1 MRIPEL
7 NISTG
12 ELDPALDTLRAE
24 VRGFLAEALADMP
37 PARRAQNW
45 QGADIEFSRSLGE
58 RGWIG
63 MTLPQPYGGGG
74 RSMLERYVVTEELLA
89 AGAPVR
95 AHWVGDRQ
103 TGPMLAQYGTEAQCR
118 AIIPGI
124 VRGELFICLGMSEP
138 NAGSDLASVRCKAT
152 KVNDGW
158 LVNGSKIWTSLAHIA
173 HYMVALLRTN
183 PDPAIKHKGLSQFL
197 IDMRTPGI
205 TVRPIRDMRG
215 HEHLNEVFFDNVLLP
230 DDAIIGEEGNGWKQ
244 IGHELAWERSGPERY
259 MSSIQLLMEMLDAGD
274 LNDGRQTA
282 AIGKLVAET
291 VTLRRMSQG
300 VAGMLARKEVPTIAA
315 AIVKDLGAT
324 LEQNIPDVAQDLFF
338 ETPGNVSSQ
347 LEQVL
352 KPTLLASP
360 SSSIR
365 GGVREILRGIIAKG
379 LERL

>member
-7 NISTG
+7 NISTQ
-12 ELDPALDTLRAE
+12 ELDPALDALRNE
-24 VRGFLAEALADMP
+24 VRSFLDERLAGMS

-45 QGADIEFSRSLGE
+45 QGVDPEFSRSLGE

-63 MTLPQPYGGGG
+63 MTLPKQFGGGG

-103 TGPMLAQYGTEAQCR
+103 TGPMLVQYGTPEQCQ

-124 VRGELFICLGMSEP
+124 ARGELFICLGMSEP
-138 NAGSDLASVRCKAT
+138 NAGSDLASARCRAER
-152 KVNDGW
+152 VPEGW
-158 LVNGSKIWTSLAHIA
+158 RVNGSKIWTSLAHVA

-183 PDPAIKHKGLSQFL
+183 ADPTVKHKGLSQFL
-197 IDMRTPGI
+197 IDMRTKGI

-215 HEHLNEVFFDNVLLP
+215 HQHLNEVFFDDVLLP
-230 DDAIIGEEGNGWKQ
+230 ADAIIGEEGEGWAQ

-259 MSSIQLLMEMLDAGD
+259 MSSTQLLTDLLDDVDPDDPRHAV
-274 LNDGRQTA
+274 
-282 AIGKLVAET
+282 AIGRLVADMY
-291 VTLRRMSQG
+291 TLRRMSQG
-300 VAGMLARKEVPTIAA
+300 VAGMLARGEVPSLAA
-315 AIVKDLGAT
+315 SIVKDLGAT
-324 LEQNIPDVAQDLFF
+324 LEQEIPELVQDLCF
-338 ETPGNVSSQ
+338 ETSQ
-347 LEQVL
+347 SASARLQSVL

-365 GGVREILRGIIAKG
+365 GGAREILRGIIAKG
-379 LERL
+379 LERV